1 MVKKKQN
8 MIYKKNCLNRSFI
21 TKYGGQ
27 WCVFRILF
35 VHELCFWH
43 VVLYLR
49 LYRTDSE
56 IYEDAVELQQ
66 FFIKI
71 RDELCKNGEILLS
84 PALSYTTKHL
94 HNDVEKEKKEKL
106 PKEIEEDKLKREEEK
121 RGNYFL
127 FINIE
132 CIEKY
137 TLYVLCMLCCCCSF
151 TYWRDLNSLSGSP
164 QRALYFKVM
173 RDVFYIDPYQTV
185 QMALKQMHVD
195 TNLM

>member
-1 MVKKKQN
+1 M
-8 MIYKKNCLNRSFI
+8 
-21 TKYGGQ
+21 
-27 WCVFRILF
+27 CVCVILF
-35 VHELCFWH
+35 DCTKLCFCH
-43 VVLYLR
+43 VILYLL

-121 RGNYFL
+121 RGSYFHW
-127 FINIE
+127 
-132 CIEKY
+132 Y
-137 TLYVLCMLCCCCSF
+137 
-151 TYWRDLNSLSGSP
+151 
-164 QRALYFKVM
+164 
-173 RDVFYIDPYQTV
+173 
-185 QMALKQMHVD
+185 
-195 TNLM
+195 

>member
-1 MVKKKQN
+1 M
-8 MIYKKNCLNRSFI
+8 
-21 TKYGGQ
+21 
-27 WCVFRILF
+27 
-35 VHELCFWH
+35 
-43 VVLYLR
+43 YLL

-121 RGNYFL
+121 RGSYFL
-127 FINIE
+127 FVGTK
-132 CIEKY
+132 CTEKY
-137 TLYVLCMLCCCCSF
+137 TYAYHACSAV
-151 TYWRDLNSLSGSP
+151 TAASP
-164 QRALYFKVM
+164 AEG
-173 RDVFYIDPYQTV
+173 YI
-185 QMALKQMHVD
+185 LW
-195 TNLM
+195 